1 MAWLRQKLLILFL
14 KTMVMR
20 TRKTVSFKDIVLRLL
35 ALELTPT
42 TDNIKLNLIS
52 VTEKYDINIVT

>member
-42 TDNIKLNLIS
+42 ADNIKLNLIS

>member
-1 MAWLRQKLLILFL
+1 MAWLHQKLLILFL

>member
-1 MAWLRQKLLILFL
+1 
-14 KTMVMR
+14 MR

-42 TDNIKLNLIS
+42 ADNIKLNLIS